1 MSKYNSLVKKAELYE
16 KLALYG
22 TRKDFLNAIAQVT
35 PTVGGT
41 PEGEKYLQELSLNSP
56 APLPNQTVSETVI
69 QAPTNIDPEIQN
81 MLNHILDDQIVPLR
95 SDGILGPQTK
105 DALKKFIA
113 KYGPATKDNITK
125 VFNNLN
131 KQSTPPDLTDAA
143 KQRDY
148 LALHPDE
155 ASGLKLR

>member
-1 MSKYNSLVKKAELYE
+1 MSKYDSLMKKAEFYE

-22 TRKDFLNAIAQVT
+22 GRKDFLSAIAQAT

-41 PEGEKYLQELSLNSP
+41 PEADRYLQELSINN
-56 APLPNQTVSETVI
+56 LPSQTVPETVI
-69 QAPTNIDPEIQN
+69 QAPTTIDPEIQN
-81 MLNHILDDQIVPLR
+81 MLNHILDKQIVPLMN
-95 SDGILGPQTK
+95 DGQLGSKTK

-113 KYGPATKDNITK
+113 KYGPATRKNITD
-125 VFNNLN
+125 VFNRLN
-131 KQSTPPDLTDAA
+131 SQPVDLTDAA
-143 KQRDY
+143 KQKEY

>member
-1 MSKYNSLVKKAELYE
+1 MSKYDSLMKKAAFYE

-22 TRKDFLNAIAQVT
+22 DRKDFLSALGQAT

-41 PEGEKYLQELSLNSP
+41 PEAEKYLQELSIQNPPS
-56 APLPNQTVSETVI
+56 QTVKETVI
-69 QAPTNIDPEIQN
+69 QAPTTIDPEIQN
-81 MLNHILDDQIVPLR
+81 MLNHILDDQISPLR
-95 SDGILGPQTK
+95 NDGILGSQTK

-113 KYGPATKDNITK
+113 KYGPATKTNITN
-125 VFNNLN
+125 VFNRLN
-131 KQSTPPDLTDAA
+131 QSPPDLSDAA
-143 KQRDY
+143 KQKDY